1 MTRRRALAL
10 FAAALVAA
18 AGSGWIIATS
28 DHEEDT
34 VATAILSV
42 PVGLAFVTAGLV
54 AAVRRPENR
63 IGSLMTLV
71 GFTWFLGALA
81 RSDVEIL
88 FAVGLLLGN
97 LAFAFFAQLVLSYPT
112 GRLKA
117 GAGRMIVA
125 AAFVLVT
132 AGQLVV
138 YLVRDPRAADCPN
151 CPDNLLLVRDESNVA
166 DAVELVWRL
175 VGLALVVATAVVL
188 RRRWRAASPA
198 RRRVLAP
205 VYATSGVTL
214 VAIAAFLV
222 AQEAGG
228 DMAQRVTW
236 WLLLVALLA
245 VPLAFLYG
253 LLRVRLARA
262 DVPRLLLQTPD
273 EPTPREAEIAIGE
286 ALGDPTLQLVF
297 WLSEQD
303 GYVDTGGKR
312 VELPARGSGRA
323 VTPIAYGERPIAAL
337 IHDPSLLE
345 EQELVEAVVATAR
358 LAIAKDRS
366 IQEVRAAE
374 ARNRAFL
381 DAIPDLM
388 FQIAADGTYLG
399 YKAES
404 DEHLLHKEVV
414 GLKVSDRMPEPV
426 AGMVMDAIDRALGE
440 QRLQTLEYE
449 LEFRDAVRSYEARI
463 TASGPDEVLMIV
475 REITERIRQ
484 QEELRMERDLVRT
497 VVDTAPALLCAVDAD
512 GRVERINRA
521 LARLSGISEE
531 EARGKKFWELFAAQG
546 KAADLEKR
554 FREHVVTRRIVRHE
568 TLWSAAHGGHA
579 VVSWSANWYPG
590 EGGGD
595 RFLVTGADITE
606 RKRYEED
613 LERQRDFLNALAN
626 NTPSLLVLVEQ
637 DGVVPDRASNAA
649 FERLLRADPAN
660 MGGQI
665 FWEAFVAPEDRD
677 EVRERILGVVA
688 GGESDDWENEWLTS
702 DGERVLV
709 AWSCVPL
716 PRLDE
721 RQLFLI
727 GGMDIT
733 ERQRQEEE
741 LRRSRARIVQAG
753 DDERRRLERNL
764 HDGAQQRL
772 VSLSLAMRLAQTKLR
787 SDPEAAG
794 ALLDTAREELT
805 QALEELRELARGLHP
820 AVLTDRGLEPAL
832 VAVAARSPIPV
843 DLDIPSERM
852 PGPVEAAAYY
862 VVSEAL
868 TNVAKYAHVTSAAVT
883 VGRAN
888 GRLVVEVRDNGIG
901 GADPGSGTGLRGL
914 ADRVAAL
921 DGKLAVESAPGG
933 GTRIRAEIPLS
944 DEEAVRAP

>member
-1 MTRRRALAL
+1 
-10 FAAALVAA
+10 V
-18 AGSGWIIATS
+18 
-28 DHEEDT
+28 
-34 VATAILSV
+34 
-42 PVGLAFVTAGLV
+42 
-54 AAVRRPENR
+54 
-63 IGSLMTLV
+63 
-71 GFTWFLGALA
+71 
-81 RSDVEIL
+81 
-88 FAVGLLLGN
+88 
-97 LAFAFFAQLVLSYPT
+97 
-112 GRLKA
+112 
-117 GAGRMIVA
+117 
-125 AAFVLVT
+125 
-132 AGQLVV
+132 GQLFV
-138 YLVRDPRAADCPN
+138 YLVRDPRDTDCPN
-151 CPDNLLLVRDESNVA
+151 CPQNLLLARDDPGLA
-166 DAVELVWRL
+166 DAVELVWRI
-175 VGLALVVATAVVL
+175 VGLALVVATALVL
-188 RRRWRAASPA
+188 RRRWHEASPA

-205 VYATSGVTL
+205 VYATAGATL
-214 VAIAAFLV
+214 VAIAALLV
-222 AQEAGG
+222 AEEAGG
-228 DMAQRVTW
+228 DTARRVAW
-236 WLLLVALLA
+236 WMLLVALLA

-273 EPTPREAEIAIGE
+273 EPTPREAEAAIGDT
-286 ALGDPTLQLVF
+286 LGDPTLQLVF

-303 GYVDTGGKR
+303 GYVDTAGR
-312 VELPARGSGRA
+312 PFELPARGSGRA

-337 IHDPSLLE
+337 VHDPSLLE
-345 EQELVEAVVATAR
+345 EQELVDAVVATTR
-358 LAIAKDRS
+358 LAIAKDRGL
-366 IQEVRAAE
+366 QEMRATE

-388 FQIAADGTYLG
+388 FQIAADGTYRG
-399 YKAES
+399 YKVES
-404 DEHLLHKEVV
+404 DDDLLRKDVV
-414 GLKVSDRMPEPV
+414 GLKVWERMPQPV
-426 AGMVMDAIDRALGE
+426 ADKVMDTIGRALAE

-449 LEFRDAVRSYEARI
+449 LEFRGEIRSYEARI

-475 REITERIRQ
+475 RDITERIRQ
-484 QEELRMERDLVRT
+484 QEALRLERDLVRT

-512 GRVERINRA
+512 GSVERINRA
-521 LARLSGISEE
+521 LARLSGVSEE
-531 EARGKKFWELFAAQG
+531 EAKGKPFWELFAATGQ
-546 KAADLEKR
+546 ADDVERR

-568 TLWSAAHGGHA
+568 SLWAAADGGHA

-595 RFLVTGADITE
+595 RFLVTGTDITD

-626 NTPSLLVLVEQ
+626 NTPSLLVLVEH
-637 DGVVPDRASNAA
+637 DGVVPERASNAA
-649 FERLLRADPAN
+649 FERLLRIDPAE
-660 MGGQI
+660 MGGQV
-665 FWEAFVAPEDRD
+665 FWETFAAPEDRD
-677 EVRERILGVVA
+677 EVRERILAVVA
-688 GGESDDWENEWLTS
+688 GGESDDWENEWLTA

-721 RQLFLI
+721 RRLFLI

-733 ERQRQEEE
+733 ERQHQEEE

-753 DDERRRLERNL
+753 DEERRRLERNL

-787 SDPEAAG
+787 SDPDAAG

-868 TNVAKYAHVTSAAVT
+868 ANVAKYAHATSAAVT
-883 VGRAN
+883 VARAN
-888 GRLVVEVRDNGIG
+888 GRVVVEVSDNGIG
-901 GADPGSGTGLRGL
+901 GADPGGGTGLRGL

-921 DGKLAVESAPGG
+921 DGRLAVESAPGG
-933 GTRIRAEIPLS
+933 GTRIRAVIPLS
-944 DEEAVRAP
+944 DEEAARAP